1 MDSLNAF
8 VSGRGFFG
16 FLGLDLSDVLGYW
29 VWKSGLGFLRFL
41 VFLSVVFLD
50 TSAWTF
56 KTSWISVSQLS

>member
-8 VSGRGFFG
+8 VSGRGFLG

-29 VWKSGLGFLRFL
+29 VWSGVGLLRFL

>member
-29 VWKSGLGFLRFL
+29 VWSSVGLLRFL

-50 TSAWTF
+50 TSWL
-56 KTSWISVSQLS
+56 SVSQLS